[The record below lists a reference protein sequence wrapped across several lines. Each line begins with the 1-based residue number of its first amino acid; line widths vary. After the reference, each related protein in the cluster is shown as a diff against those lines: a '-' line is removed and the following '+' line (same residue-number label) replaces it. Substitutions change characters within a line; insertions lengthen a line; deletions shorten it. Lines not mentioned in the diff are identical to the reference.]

1 MSDLTFDM
9 EADSVSSKLNNVD
22 DTNLKT
28 VAEVANRIIETEEDI
43 EQLEFLLKQKK
54 KSLLKLTDEDLPAH

>member
-9 EADSVSSKLNNVD
+9 EADSISSKLNNVD

-28 VAEVANRIIETEEDI
+28 VAEEKKPAKTNR
-43 EQLEFLLKQKK
+43 
-54 KSLLKLTDEDLPAH
+54 

>member
-1 MSDLTFDM
+1 MSDLIFDM
-9 EADSVSSKLNNVD
+9 EADAVSSKLSNVD

-43 EQLEFLLKQKK
+43 EPKTKIESVKENVINVNFN
-54 KSLLKLTDEDLPAH
+54 